1 MTQLSHEQIAQRS
14 FMIWEQEGRP
24 SGQALDHWLQAERE
38 LSDLFAKKA
47 PLKAKKAKPTAK
59 PATSSSKRTAP
70 AKKAAG
76 KAATTKAGAKA
87 GQKARPAKKT

>member
-38 LSDLFAKKA
+38 LTELFSPRKKATAAPKKRIKAAGTEKTKKATKTTKPKASKRVAKKA
-47 PLKAKKAKPTAK
+47 
-59 PATSSSKRTAP
+59 
-70 AKKAAG
+70 
-76 KAATTKAGAKA
+76 
-87 GQKARPAKKT
+87 

>member
-38 LSDLFAKKA
+38 LTELFSPRKKAPAEPKKRIKAAGTEKTKKATKTTKPKASKRAAKKA
-47 PLKAKKAKPTAK
+47 
-59 PATSSSKRTAP
+59 
-70 AKKAAG
+70 
-76 KAATTKAGAKA
+76 
-87 GQKARPAKKT
+87 

>member
-38 LSDLFAKKA
+38 LTELFSPRKKVVAVPKKRVKAAGAEKTKKATKAAKPKASKRAAKKA
-47 PLKAKKAKPTAK
+47 
-59 PATSSSKRTAP
+59 
-70 AKKAAG
+70 
-76 KAATTKAGAKA
+76 
-87 GQKARPAKKT
+87 

>member
-38 LSDLFAKKA
+38 LTELFSPRKKVAAA
-47 PLKAKKAKPTAK
+47 PKK
-59 PATSSSKRTAP
+59 RI
-70 AKKAAG
+70 KAAG
-76 KAATTKAGAKA
+76 TEKTKKATKAAKPKTSK
-87 GQKARPAKKT
+87 RVAKKT